1 MSNML
6 DRSGMRNRTELM
18 IHYLHHTSVN
28 PELLSRL
35 SSKGSR
41 TSK

>member
-1 MSNML
+1 ML
-6 DRSGMRNRTELM
+6 DRSGMRNRTKLM
-18 IHYLHHTSVN
+18 IQHLHHTSVN

-35 SSKGSR
+35 SSKESR

>member
-1 MSNML
+1 ML

-18 IHYLHHTSVN
+18 IQHLHHTSVN

-35 SSKGSR
+35 SSK
-41 TSK
+41 